1 MAPEITLKGLNRRI
15 EWISLVYLVFFVLA
29 VMTPSIVTSDFF
41 GIPQQHVEEIF
52 IFLFGLGGLAA
63 FIIYERLMERRTR
76 ERDEAV
82 QSAERSMKELVESYR
97 YIGSVNRQMDVLKK
111 HINQTSVELTG
122 KQAYWKDLLHS
133 LAANAAACAN
143 ARRVLIR
150 FVELDKLRTDREV
163 YHHLEGNRMIKVS
176 NRELKDI
183 HDAGVPHS
191 MIAQD
196 GERILVVPSDKRDT
210 AIKAYLLFELDST
223 QADSFD
229 IPLVKV
235 FANQAEL
242 IYHNLIRQNGG
253 NSGGGKGKSSN
264 EGPLDSLKK
273 VTSSVIGQ
281 VR

>member
-1 MAPEITLKGLNRRI
+1 MRGDLSAWRR
-15 EWISLVYLVFFVLA
+15 LGHA
-29 VMTPSIVTSDFF
+29 D
-41 GIPQQHVEEIF
+41 PQ
-52 IFLFGLGGLAA
+52 LG
-63 FIIYERLMERRTR
+63 
-76 ERDEAV
+76 
-82 QSAERSMKELVESYR
+82 S
-97 YIGSVNRQMDVLKK
+97 
-111 HINQTSVELTG
+111 
-122 KQAYWKDLLHS
+122 
-133 LAANAAACAN
+133 NAAP
-143 ARRVLIR
+143 LQPP
-150 FVELDKLRTDREV
+150 DR
-163 YHHLEGNRMIKVS
+163 LE
-176 NRELKDI
+176 
-183 HDAGVPHS
+183 
-191 MIAQD
+191 D